1 MIVGVRQCQD
11 LAYSLAGQGFGAGTS
26 KRGWVGHGAYTH
38 NQALTGHK
46 ARHRVKGADHA
57 GVGQGGGGVLEVIDS

>member
-1 MIVGVRQCQD
+1 MIVGVRQRQD

-26 KRGWVGHGAYTH
+26 KRGRVGHSAHAHDQTL
-38 NQALTGHK
+38 AGHK

-57 GVGQGGGGVLEVIDS
+57 GVGQGGGGVLEVIYS